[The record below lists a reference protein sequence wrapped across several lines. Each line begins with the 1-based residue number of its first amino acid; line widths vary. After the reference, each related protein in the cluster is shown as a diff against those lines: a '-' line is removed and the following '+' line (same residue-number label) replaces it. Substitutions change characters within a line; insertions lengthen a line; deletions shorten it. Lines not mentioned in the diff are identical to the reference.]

1 MVILYCY
8 IRKDGEPIDTR
19 ALLVFLSVA
28 DTLNFS
34 RSGELLHMSVSAVS
48 RTIRRLEDEL
58 GQPLLE
64 RDNRRVR
71 LTAAGGEFRE
81 YARRAVADWHRLRR
95 QLGSEGGLAGEVSL
109 YCSVTATYSVLAPIL
124 ETFRSTH
131 PAVEIMMHTGDQA
144 DGISRVLA
152 GQDDVAV
159 SGRPARLPGRLEFLP
174 LLESPLEFWA
184 PTADCAV
191 RQLAEAGG
199 ASAAGFP
206 WADIPFIVP
215 ERGITKDILDTWLR
229 ERDIRPRVYAQ
240 VAGHEAI
247 VAMVSLG
254 LGIGIAPELVVQA
267 SGLRD
272 SVSRV
277 RVPDGLPPLSI
288 GLCSLK
294 QRLLSPLVKSLW
306 DAAGQTYGAEI

>member
-1 MVILYCY
+1 M
-8 IRKDGEPIDTR
+8 DTR
-19 ALLVFLSVA
+19 ALSVFLSVA

-34 RSGELLHMSVSAVS
+34 RSGESLHMSVSAVS
-48 RTIRRLEDEL
+48 RTIQRLEDEL

-71 LTAAGGEFRE
+71 LTGAGREFRE
-81 YARRAVADWHRLRR
+81 YARRSVAEWQQLQRRL
-95 QLGSEGGLAGEVSL
+95 GADGELAGEVSL

-124 ETFRSTH
+124 AAFRSAH

-144 DGISRVLA
+144 DGVSRILE

-159 SGRPARLPGRLEFLP
+159 SGRPAQLSRRLEFLP
-174 LLESPLEFWA
+174 LLESPLHFWS

-191 RQLAEAGG
+191 RQMIADGDP
-199 ASAAGFP
+199 ASQDFG
-206 WADIPFIVP
+206 WDSIPFIVP
-215 ERGITKDILDTWLR
+215 ERGITKDILDTWLQ
-229 ERDIRPRVYAQ
+229 ERGIRPRVYAQ

-254 LGIGIAPELVVQA
+254 LGIGLAPKLVVDA
-267 SGLRD
+267 SGLGD
-272 SVSRV
+272 RV
-277 RVPDGLPPLSI
+277 REIPLPDGLPPLAI

-306 DAAGQTYGAEI
+306 DVAGQTYGGRVC